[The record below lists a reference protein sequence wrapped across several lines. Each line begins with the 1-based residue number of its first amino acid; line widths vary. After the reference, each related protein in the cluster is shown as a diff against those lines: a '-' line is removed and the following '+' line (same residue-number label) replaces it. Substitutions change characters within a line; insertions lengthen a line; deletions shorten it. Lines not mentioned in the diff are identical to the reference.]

1 MMTKTEIIE
10 TIVKARKLL
19 DPIYYATENS
29 TDPILAEINR
39 LMCWADSSLMDAEYE
54 VEKLGE

>member
-1 MMTKTEIIE
+1 MTKTEMLE
-10 TIVKARKLL
+10 CLVNARKIL
-19 DPIYYATENS
+19 DPVYYATEES

-39 LMCWADSSLMDAEYE
+39 LMCWADTCIMDAEYE